1 MIITQLAILLAGGAF
16 VPIDP
21 TFPPHRIAY
30 IMHDSQSSFVIAR
43 GGDLSK
49 ITQAMQMDAGCEDR
63 SSTCGTEQGAAD
75 RKTAM
80 PPHVSPVCIDVIDI
94 IDVDVKDLAVDVTVS
109 VDQGR
114 SAQEHDK
121 EGGEGRDEA
130 EGSEGK
136 AICWIYYTSGSTG
149 QPKGVLCEHES
160 AAAYLK
166 NHPLFATD
174 TPNDDDDDDAD
185 TSTQTHDATLAGTQV
200 DTNAHDS
207 KRQCCSVVGN
217 EHGHLHAYADRQLRV
232 LVPSSFTFDP
242 SAGDIFGTLAHGGVL
257 CVAPRAAM
265 LADLGG
271 CLASFGVTHVCSTPA
286 VWRTVTHEPGEL
298 ALRVVALG
306 GEPMS
311 DAVVARWAGAVKL
324 LNLYGTTEAT
334 VYQVMHRMR
343 EGDSPKLLGTP
354 LPGMHLAIVAADATI
369 AQVEQACQHAHDTLA
384 VGAQGELVQ
393 LGTQVARGYA
403 GRPLLSAAKFGLCAP
418 LSGGGEGGAEGVSCR
433 DKIRFYRTGDI
444 VEMTEQGL
452 KYVGRRDMQVKV
464 LGVRCELGEIETVL
478 RACPLVHEAVVTLES
493 SNTHTQGF
501 VELVP
506 EVAAAAHDVQLRAV
520 IHTGARY
527 IYIYIYIY
535 INIYIYIYI

>member
-49 ITQAMQMDAGCEDR
+49 ITQAMQMDAGCKDW
-63 SSTCGTEQGAAD
+63 SSAGCLFCGTEQGVAD
-75 RKTAM
+75 RKKAL
-80 PPHVSPVCIDVIDI
+80 PPRVSPVCIDVIDVI
-94 IDVDVKDLAVDVTVS
+94 DVKDLAVDVTVS
-109 VDQGR
+109 GDQGR

-121 EGGEGRDEA
+121 EGSEGRDEA

-166 NHPLFATD
+166 NHPLFAPD
-174 TPNDDDDDDAD
+174 TPNDATFAD
-185 TSTQTHDATLAGTQV
+185 TQV
-200 DTNAHDS
+200 NTNAHDS

-217 EHGHLHAYADRQLRV
+217 EHGHPHTYADRQLRV

-334 VYQVMHRMR
+334 VYQVLHRMR

-354 LPGMHLAIVAADATI
+354 LPGMHLAIVAVDATI
-369 AQVEQACQHAHDTLA
+369 AQVEQACEHAHDTLA
-384 VGAQGELVQ
+384 LGAQGELVQ

-403 GRPLLSAAKFGLCAP
+403 GRPLLSAAKFGLYAP
-418 LSGGGEGGAEGVSCR
+418 LSGGGGGRVEGVH

-464 LGVRCELGEIETVL
+464 LGMRCELGEIETVL
-478 RACPLVHEAVVTLES
+478 RACPLVHEAVVTLDS

-501 VELVP
+501 VELAP

-520 IHTGARY
+520 IHTGATY